1 MNFNKINS
9 INKSENLN
17 KRSSKIKAENSF
29 RMSKSKSVT
38 ILKDIKPVYTDK
50 DETEKKTI
58 EYDSNYKKIKFIDI
72 DLLLKK
78 IAENGLSEEDNKTLY
93 SFIKQ
98 SFSFI
103 KLEIFLKKIIKCYEY
118 YKSSEELSLSPQVE
132 NIVEFFNA
140 YIIEYM
146 LYNQNIITDEKIFGI
161 INSFYSD
168 LKSDVISLIQN
179 KTLSGISKNKEKRMK
194 IMEEKICTRMTDKN
208 NEIIRWWGK
217 DIIKKNI
224 KNYFKLNRLRYNLIQ
239 KERITFFIQEKN
251 VISKT
256 NNNSHSQDK
265 LLITDNK
272 TKEIIRKSSGN
283 CLSLDKGQTYEKKI
297 NTSTTKNVMRHSNT
311 RNNIFNQ
318 DNEINH
324 LGRIKDDYIVEL
336 VGKKYERMIKNT
348 ELMISN
354 EENFLYS
361 LRNMTN
367 LLISDSY
374 NETEIL
380 NARNNENFYSKIF
393 TKRPMGAIRYKTVI
407 KKNDISLNKFMNINE
422 SINTSNSPIKK
433 YFCVSD
439 YKIAQIGEKLIS
451 VSKKSLNSVQYK
463 ELYCAIFTKKQKNEN
478 SPHIMDNI
486 KKFNN
491 LIFFIVEDIL
501 SYDTPKER
509 AKMIDQWAL
518 IAKYCKKR
526 KDQSDCL
533 AINSALNHYIITGL
547 NQTFDNIKHSTKNIL
562 KEIGEYCSL
571 KGNYKTFRDEVKNLK
586 EKEFYLPYLGYIMRD
601 INFFE
606 EKGKYMVQGNMVNFE
621 KIENVQNT
629 LDTFFKFKNCLD
641 DVKVEA
647 SVKEL
652 KFFENLEVKREE
664 ELEQLADNLE
674 PEFKLEK
681 QTEGKRLTLI
691 DIHYFGKKIKKE

>member
-1 MNFNKINS
+1 
-9 INKSENLN
+9 
-17 KRSSKIKAENSF
+17 
-29 RMSKSKSVT
+29 
-38 ILKDIKPVYTDK
+38 
-50 DETEKKTI
+50 
-58 EYDSNYKKIKFIDI
+58 
-72 DLLLKK
+72 
-78 IAENGLSEEDNKTLY
+78 
-93 SFIKQ
+93 
-98 SFSFI
+98 
-103 KLEIFLKKIIKCYEY
+103 
-118 YKSSEELSLSPQVE
+118 
-132 NIVEFFNA
+132 
-140 YIIEYM
+140 
-146 LYNQNIITDEKIFGI
+146 
-161 INSFYSD
+161 
-168 LKSDVISLIQN
+168 
-179 KTLSGISKNKEKRMK
+179 
-194 IMEEKICTRMTDKN
+194 MTDKN

-217 DIIKKNI
+217 DMIKKNI

-256 NNNSHSQDK
+256 NNNSHSQEK

-393 TKRPMGAIRYKTVI
+393 TRRPMGAIRYKTVI
-407 KKNDISLNKFMNINE
+407 KKNDISLNKLMNINE
-422 SINTSNSPIKK
+422 SINSSNSPTKK

-439 YKIAQIGEKLIS
+439 YKITQIGEKLIS

-463 ELYCAIFTKKQKNEN
+463 ELYCAIFTKNQKNEN

-641 DVKVEA
+641 NVKVEA

>member
-1 MNFNKINS
+1 
-9 INKSENLN
+9 
-17 KRSSKIKAENSF
+17 
-29 RMSKSKSVT
+29 
-38 ILKDIKPVYTDK
+38 
-50 DETEKKTI
+50 
-58 EYDSNYKKIKFIDI
+58 
-72 DLLLKK
+72 
-78 IAENGLSEEDNKTLY
+78 
-93 SFIKQ
+93 
-98 SFSFI
+98 
-103 KLEIFLKKIIKCYEY
+103 
-118 YKSSEELSLSPQVE
+118 
-132 NIVEFFNA
+132 
-140 YIIEYM
+140 
-146 LYNQNIITDEKIFGI
+146 
-161 INSFYSD
+161 
-168 LKSDVISLIQN
+168 
-179 KTLSGISKNKEKRMK
+179 
-194 IMEEKICTRMTDKN
+194 
-208 NEIIRWWGK
+208 
-217 DIIKKNI
+217 
-224 KNYFKLNRLRYNLIQ
+224 
-239 KERITFFIQEKN
+239 
-251 VISKT
+251 
-256 NNNSHSQDK
+256 
-265 LLITDNK
+265 
-272 TKEIIRKSSGN
+272 
-283 CLSLDKGQTYEKKI
+283 
-297 NTSTTKNVMRHSNT
+297 
-311 RNNIFNQ
+311 
-318 DNEINH
+318 
-324 LGRIKDDYIVEL
+324 
-336 VGKKYERMIKNT
+336 
-348 ELMISN
+348 MISN

-463 ELYCAIFTKKQKNEN
+463 ELYCAIFTKNQKNEN

-629 LDTFFKFKNCLD
+629 LDTFFKFQNCLD
-641 DVKVEA
+641 NVKVEA

>member
-239 KERITFFIQEKN
+239 KEKITFFIQDKSVITKN
-251 VISKT
+251 NT
-256 NNNSHSQDK
+256 NSHSQDK
-265 LLITDNK
+265 LIITDDK
-272 TKEIIRKSSGN
+272 TKEINRKSTGN
-283 CLSLDKGQTYEKKI
+283 CLSLDKVQAFEKKI
-297 NTSTTKNVMRHSNT
+297 NNLTSKNVMRYSNT
-311 RNNIFNQ
+311 RDNIFNK

-324 LGRIKDDYIVEL
+324 LGKIKDDYIVEL

-422 SINTSNSPIKK
+422 LINSSNSPPKK

-463 ELYCAIFTKKQKNEN
+463 ELYCAIFTKNQKNEN

-641 DVKVEA
+641 NVKVEA